1 MSRPVPDPGNRAPQ
15 YTREA
20 REAMIEGLMLVK
32 CTITVEGELKNCRV
46 IKPLPHMDKAVL
58 EALSKWKFQPVTYQG
73 RTIAVDYVIPVRLIM
88 PR

>member
-1 MSRPVPDPGNRAPQ
+1 VPDPGNRPPQ

-20 REAMIEGLMLVK
+20 LEARVEGKMLVK
-32 CTITVEGELKNCRV
+32 CVITAEGELKNCRV

-58 EALSKWKFQPVTYQG
+58 EALSKWKFAPVTYQG
-73 RTIAVDYVIPVRLIM
+73 RAIAVDYVIPVTLII